1 MYKSSERLL
10 ITGHVQQASFLC
22 VNDIQSTSGNLVECL
37 RIRRKYECRVARRSE
52 ASVKNRVFDLSKE
65 DRVINA
71 KLIGFFDTFGAL
83 WYESGA
89 KSDNQKVRAAC
100 REVRFSY
107 SPADCRARNS
117 FALSRISCRS
127 RTISL
132 QPYHNA

>member
-1 MYKSSERLL
+1 MRSFYLVLAVVGAIIPLAFFAQFFFAGGIEAAPLDFIPALFVNGAGMKS
-10 ITGHVQQASFLC
+10 
-22 VNDIQSTSGNLVECL
+22 
-37 RIRRKYECRVARRSE
+37 
-52 ASVKNRVFDLSKE
+52 
-65 DRVINA
+65 
-71 KLIGFFDTFGAL
+71 
-83 WYESGA
+83 
-89 KSDNQKVRAAC
+89 RAAC